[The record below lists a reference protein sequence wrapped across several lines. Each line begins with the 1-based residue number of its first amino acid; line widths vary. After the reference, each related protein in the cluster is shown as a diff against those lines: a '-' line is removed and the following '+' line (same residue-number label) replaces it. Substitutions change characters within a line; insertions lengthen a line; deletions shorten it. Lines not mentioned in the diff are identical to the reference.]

1 MLKRVESK
9 NISIIVCLLTVAYF
23 LTNLTAFGLGGH
35 ISYFS
40 HLVIRLI
47 IWLLIGGLVIY
58 YPRGRGEGLVRLR
71 SMVIELSFFLGF
83 FHIIIYTLIGV
94 FTSLGESP
102 YSRSFLGITLNLLE
116 MTVIL
121 FGCELGRAFLL
132 QNLSKRHNQVY
143 LVIVSIFMAMFRIP
157 LSQLFSMNSGLK
169 LMDFITK
176 IAFPEL
182 MQSYVASNLA
192 ALAGPLS
199 AIVYLG
205 IIRAFEY
212 LSPYLPTPEWM
223 PLLLFNLLVPV
234 LGLTVLRLLYLKE
247 AAIKE
252 RTRESE
258 GSVGWIV
265 VSAVSVAI
273 IWFAVGLFPLYPS
286 VILTGS
292 MEPDIMPGDVVLVAK
307 VDSDTVK
314 VGDIIVFDNG
324 EKVYITHRV
333 IDILEDSNGRLF
345 VTKGDNNSSKDS
357 EPSNESQ
364 FRGKVIKIVP
374 KIGLPTLY
382 IRGGGEAP
390 DT

>member
-1 MLKRVESK
+1 
-9 NISIIVCLLTVAYF
+9 
-23 LTNLTAFGLGGH
+23 
-35 ISYFS
+35 
-40 HLVIRLI
+40 
-47 IWLLIGGLVIY
+47 
-58 YPRGRGEGLVRLR
+58 
-71 SMVIELSFFLGF
+71 
-83 FHIIIYTLIGV
+83 
-94 FTSLGESP
+94 
-102 YSRSFLGITLNLLE
+102 

-143 LVIVSIFMAMFRIP
+143 LVIVSIVMAMFRIP

-258 GSVGWIV
+258 EARMDRGLSCFRSNNMVCCRAL
-265 VSAVSVAI
+265 SI
-273 IWFAVGLFPLYPS
+273 IS
-286 VILTGS
+286 IS
-292 MEPDIMPGDVVLVAK
+292 HPDRQHGARH
-307 VDSDTVK
+307 
-314 VGDIIVFDNG
+314 NA
-324 EKVYITHRV
+324 R
-333 IDILEDSNGRLF
+333 
-345 VTKGDNNSSKDS
+345 
-357 EPSNESQ
+357 
-364 FRGKVIKIVP
+364 
-374 KIGLPTLY
+374 
-382 IRGGGEAP
+382 
-390 DT
+390 